1 MGFLLHTLCYYT
13 AISHSSSSF
22 CESDMGTLSQ
32 DLMTLQIDLSTLII
46 NNSFIS
52 FEWIN
57 SFNCN
62 ESDIS
67 LQTYKN
73 ITTSIQQFSSKCCD
87 NFFASSEDQNDE
99 TSFFKL
105 SVVSG
110 DVNCNYHPYQHFFEG
125 LYKEMDHHLLSQG
138 NFRLGNLE
146 F

>member
-1 MGFLLHTLCYYT
+1 MSYSFYYT
-13 AISHSSSSF
+13 VISHSSSSF
-22 CESDMGTLSQ
+22 CESDMWTLSQ
-32 DLMTLQIDLSTLII
+32 DLMTLEIDLSTLII

-67 LQTYKN
+67 LQAYKN
-73 ITTSIQQFSSKCCD
+73 ITTSIHQFSLRCCD
-87 NFFASSEDQNDE
+87 NFFASSAVQNNE

-105 SVVSG
+105 RIVSG

-125 LYKEMDHHLLSQG
+125 VYKEMGHNLLSHG
-138 NFRLGNLE
+138 SFR
-146 F
+146 